1 MAKNGNKKNS
11 GLLVA
16 IFCVAIIV
24 LIMLFF
30 MKKDKIVGN
39 LKKTNF
45 FERVGVSTPEFVLNH
60 PENSEETEEPVE
72 IDLTGKMSEPERTN
86 KNPAEANKTEKENTN
101 NSANPGESQSESDN
115 SKKDSDENKVAQENR
130 LDETEKTRNET
141 VEIKKTEKS
150 EPKKEVATTRKAS
163 LCFISIDSDGSVSR
177 RIVQRS
183 MPKTDSPLTENIK
196 ALLKGPS
203 LEEKK
208 MNCMTLIPEETKL
221 IGASVKNGVA
231 TLNFNE
237 NFEFNTYGVEGCI
250 GQLMQIVYT
259 ATEFSTV
266 KSVQFLIEGE
276 RKDYL
281 GTEGQWIGSP
291 LSRSSFN

>member
-45 FERVGVSTPEFVLNH
+45 FERVGVSTPEFVMNH
-60 PENSEETEEPVE
+60 PENSEEMEEPIE
-72 IDLTGKMSEPERTN
+72 IDLTGKKSDAKKTTE
-86 KNPAEANKTEKENTN
+86 NPAEINKIEEENLKK
-101 NSANPGESQSESDN
+101 SENPVENQNESNN
-115 SKKDSDENKVAQENR
+115 SKKDSDENKVAQENSS
-130 LDETEKTRNET
+130 NET

-150 EPKKEVATTRKAS
+150 ESKKEVLTTRKAN

-177 RIVQRS
+177 KIVQRS

-196 ALLKGPS
+196 ALLQGPS
-203 LEEKK
+203 LEENK
-208 MNCMTLIPEETKL
+208 MNCMTLIPKGTRL
-221 IGASVKNGVA
+221 IGASVKNGIA

-237 NFEFNTYGVEGCI
+237 DFEFNTYGVEGSI

>member
-45 FERVGVSTPEFVLNH
+45 FERVGVSTPEFVMNH
-60 PENSEETEEPVE
+60 PENSEEMEEPIE
-72 IDLTGKMSEPERTN
+72 IDLTGKKSDAKKTTE
-86 KNPAEANKTEKENTN
+86 NPAEINKIEEENLKK
-101 NSANPGESQSESDN
+101 SENPVENQNESNN
-115 SKKDSDENKVAQENR
+115 SKKDSDENKVAQENSS
-130 LDETEKTRNET
+130 NET

-150 EPKKEVATTRKAS
+150 ESKKEVLTTRKAN

-177 RIVQRS
+177 KIVQRS

-196 ALLKGPS
+196 ALLQGPS
-203 LEEKK
+203 LEENK
-208 MNCMTLIPEETKL
+208 MNCMTLIPKGTRL
-221 IGASVKNGVA
+221 IGASVKNGIA

-237 NFEFNTYGVEGCI
+237 DFEFNTYGVEGCI

>member
-1 MAKNGNKKNS
+1 
-11 GLLVA
+11 
-16 IFCVAIIV
+16 
-24 LIMLFF
+24 MLFF

-45 FERVGVSTPEFVLNH
+45 FERVGVSTPEFVMNH
-60 PENSEETEEPVE
+60 PENSEEMEEPIE
-72 IDLTGKMSEPERTN
+72 IDLTGKKSDAKKTTE
-86 KNPAEANKTEKENTN
+86 NPAEINKIEEENLKK
-101 NSANPGESQSESDN
+101 SENPVENQNESNN
-115 SKKDSDENKVAQENR
+115 SKKDSDENKVAQENSS
-130 LDETEKTRNET
+130 NET

-150 EPKKEVATTRKAS
+150 ESKKEVLTTRKAN

-177 RIVQRS
+177 KIVQRS

-196 ALLKGPS
+196 ALLQGPS
-203 LEEKK
+203 LEENK
-208 MNCMTLIPEETKL
+208 MNCMTLIPKGTRL
-221 IGASVKNGVA
+221 IGASVKNGIA

-237 NFEFNTYGVEGCI
+237 DFEFNTYGVEGCI